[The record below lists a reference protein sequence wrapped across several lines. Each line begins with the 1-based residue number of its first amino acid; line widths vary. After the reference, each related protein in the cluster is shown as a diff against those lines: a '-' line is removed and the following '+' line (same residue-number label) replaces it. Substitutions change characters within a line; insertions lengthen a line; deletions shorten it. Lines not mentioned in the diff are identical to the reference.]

1 MGRPADPRPTGP
13 DAAASGPTP
22 VRVVAG
28 HYGSGKTEFAVSLAL
43 REAARGRRVALIDLD
58 VVNPYFR
65 SREAAT
71 PLEAAGVWVISS
83 SLGHVATVEIPAIAP
98 EVRAPIADPARDV
111 IVDLGGD
118 DVGAR
123 VVVQIRADL
132 RRRGYELLLVVNAHR
147 PETRDAAGV
156 RRHLERIE
164 AATGLTASGLVSA
177 THLLRETTAADVRV
191 FSVPANEL
199 AMRVGTLQ
207 ATNMIMLGAFS
218 EMTHCVASDSVL
230 HALEAKLGGA
240 KAHLMDANRRAFAL
254 GAETIAAQEGAAH
267 RPTAPSLPR

>member
-177 THLLRETTAADVRV
+177 THLLRETTAADV
-191 FSVPANEL
+191 L
-199 AMRVGTLQ
+199 